1 LKRYKYFD
9 TNISIH
15 RDPVYMPEVR
25 RDWSLYN
32 VGVTGSNA
40 EGSVWHRPE
49 HPSATGQPAGIF
61 KSWVTRRSVLPQQ
74 VVCTRAFKHPMI
86 TPDLLNATRELKR
99 FQGVS
104 GLWFCGH
111 FTTGFDLQESAV
123 FSAMQVAEAINPQS
137 ATLKTFKDQIREL
150 KLGAISYDVTA

>member
-1 LKRYKYFD
+1 
-9 TNISIH
+9 
-15 RDPVYMPEVR
+15 
-25 RDWSLYN
+25 
-32 VGVTGSNA
+32 
-40 EGSVWHRPE
+40 VWHRPE
-49 HPSATGQPAGIF
+49 HPSNAGQPGGIF

-74 VVCTRAFKHPMI
+74 VIRTRAFKHPMM

-104 GLWFCGH
+104 GLWFYGH

-137 ATLKTFKDQIREL
+137 ATLNAFKEQLRQRGLD
-150 KLGAISYDVTA
+150 AISYDVTA